1 MIFAPEENADALDRL
16 IVHDAAENAPNVP
29 GDILVL
35 DDRSGALTAWACG
48 WIEGRSRVF
57 VRSVSRAHAAEA
69 RAAARRRG
77 ELNDRLLIAGDDS
90 PALDLGSFL
99 TEHNFSGSLAL
110 GRLPKSLAA
119 LEENARF
126 LARHAHTMDREMTLV
141 LGGAT
146 KHMTRSM
153 NDALR
158 AGFGEVRGLRG
169 KGKFRSLYASAPGE
183 SVAPPL
189 ARRSAWSSG
198 ELVAYGGVFS
208 GAKADR
214 GGEALARAATTR
226 IATATE
232 RGLAPLRV
240 LDLGCGN
247 GMLSLAMCETAARG
261 GGKLSLT
268 ATDID
273 LDAVR
278 STRATLTPYSGQPGI
293 DVRVAW
299 DDAAAGEPSESAD
312 LVLLN
317 PPFHDGTRVDATLV
331 EPLVESAL
339 RLLKP
344 GGELLLVHN
353 SHLRYRALLD
363 RRFATTREVSRNRT
377 FTVLSA
383 MKERLTGEL

>member
-35 DDRSGALTAWACG
+35 DDRSGALTAWACAR
-48 WIEGRSRVF
+48 IEGRSRVF
-57 VRSVSRAHAAEA
+57 VRSVLRSHAASA
-69 RAAARRRG
+69 RAIAARSG
-77 ELNDRLLIAGDDS
+77 KSDDRVLIAGDNLAA
-90 PALDLGSFL
+90 PDLGTFL
-99 TEHNFSGSLAL
+99 AEHSFSGSLAL

-169 KGKFRSLYASAPGE
+169 KGKFRSLYASVPGE
-183 SVAPPL
+183 GVAPPL

-214 GGEALARAATTR
+214 GGEALARVATTW

-232 RGLAPLRV
+232 RGIASPRV

-247 GMLSLAMCETAARG
+247 GMLSLAVSEAAARTG
-261 GGKLSLT
+261 AALSLT
-268 ATDID
+268 ATDVD

-278 STRATLTPYSGQPGI
+278 STHATLAPYSWQPGI
-293 DVRVAW
+293 DVRVTW
-299 DDAAAGEPSESAD
+299 DDAAAQEASESFD
-312 LVLLN
+312 LVMLN

-331 EPLVESAL
+331 EPLLEAAHRVLE
-339 RLLKP
+339 P

-353 SHLRYRALLD
+353 SHLRYRALLE
-363 RRFATTREVSRNRT
+363 RRFSATREVSRDRT

-383 MKERLTGEL
+383 TKAISKRER

>member
-35 DDRSGALTAWACG
+35 DDRSGALTAWACAR
-48 WIEGRSRVF
+48 IEGRSRVF
-57 VRSVSRAHAAEA
+57 VRSVLRSHAASA
-69 RAAARRRG
+69 RAIAARSG
-77 ELNDRLLIAGDDS
+77 KSDDRVLIAGDNLAA
-90 PALDLGSFL
+90 PDLGTFL
-99 TEHNFSGSLAL
+99 AEHSFSGSLAL

-169 KGKFRSLYASAPGE
+169 KGKFRSLYASVPGE
-183 SVAPPL
+183 GVAPPL

-214 GGEALARAATTR
+214 GGEALARVATTW

-232 RGLAPLRV
+232 RGIASPRV

-247 GMLSLAMCETAARG
+247 GMLSLAVSEAAARTG
-261 GGKLSLT
+261 AALSLT
-268 ATDID
+268 ATDVD

-278 STRATLTPYSGQPGI
+278 STHATLAPYSWQPGI
-293 DVRVAW
+293 DTRVTW
-299 DDAAAGEPSESAD
+299 DDAAGGEPSESAD
-312 LVLLN
+312 LVMLN

-331 EPLVESAL
+331 EPLLEAAHRVLE
-339 RLLKP
+339 P

-353 SHLRYRALLD
+353 SHLRYRALLE
-363 RRFATTREVSRNRT
+363 RRFSATREVSRDRT

-383 MKERLTGEL
+383 TKAISKRER